1 MPICLSEFYSL
12 LILNAPQWEGAL
24 EAWEG
29 AGPPPSLCASGMF
42 ALGLVAQQGSSLF
55 LPPAPSLDKWAPGA
69 SAPLK
74 AIPRLWAGMR
84 GGGCQPRAWT
94 QPFSKEKIKK
104 LKKKRRKK
112 KLIYTE
118 SYKAW
123 LGEGALLSE
132 STGHQSISVS
142 CPATPPPS
150 FGAATTSPPLPR
162 WAPFPTLAQADGC
175 DAHPLSLLV
184 LTVDTA

>member
-1 MPICLSEFYSL
+1 M
-12 LILNAPQWEGAL
+12 GR
-24 EAWEG
+24 G
-29 AGPPPSLCASGMF
+29 AGSLRGGWATPFPLCEWNVCPAGWW
-42 ALGLVAQQGSSLF
+42 AQQGSSLF
-55 LPPAPSLDKWAPGA
+55 LPPSPSLGKWAPGA

-94 QPFSKEKIKK
+94 QPFSKEKNQKVK
-104 LKKKRRKK
+104 KK

-132 STGHQSISVS
+132 STGHQSIPVS
-142 CPATPPPS
+142 CLATPPPS
-150 FGAATTSPPLPR
+150 FGAATTPLPLPR
-162 WAPFPTLAQADGC
+162 WAPFPTLAQGRWVWC
-175 DAHPLSLLV
+175 PPFIPSWCPLWILHDVELW
-184 LTVDTA
+184 L